1 MSGAAASLYG
11 LVGEFAEPDAAV
23 AMARQLRQDGFRSF
37 DVYSPV
43 PIEEMDELLPRR
55 PRNALALI
63 MFAAALGGV
72 VLGFLM
78 QYAIAV
84 VAYPLNVGGRPL
96 NSWPAFI
103 PSAWEICAL
112 SVVYIGFVAF
122 LAYCRL
128 PLLYHPIFNAP
139 RFERASQDRTFL
151 CVEAHDPRFDAN
163 RVAAIF
169 REHRAAHI
177 AEVTE

>member
-1 MSGAAASLYG
+1 MSGEPAPLYG
-11 LVGEFAEPDAAV
+11 LVGEFVESDAAV
-23 AMARQLRQDGFRSF
+23 ALARQLRMEGFRCF

-43 PIEEMDELLPRR
+43 PLEEMEELLPSR
-55 PRNALALI
+55 PRSALALI
-63 MFAAALGGV
+63 MFAAALAGLI
-72 VLGFLM
+72 LGFFM

-84 VAYPLNVGGRPL
+84 IGYPLNIGGRPL

-112 SVVYIGFVAF
+112 FTVYIGFAAF
-122 LAYCRL
+122 LVYCRL
-128 PLLYHPIFNAP
+128 PQLYHPIFNAP

-151 CVEAHDPRFDAN
+151 CVEAQDPRFDAE
-163 RVAAIF
+163 RVSAIF
-169 REHRAAHI
+169 RKHRAARI

>member
-1 MSGAAASLYG
+1 MSGEPVPLYG
-11 LVGEFAEPDAAV
+11 LVGEFVEADEAV
-23 AMARQLRQDGFRSF
+23 AMARQLHADGFHAF

-43 PIEEMDELLPRR
+43 PLEEMEELLPRR
-55 PRNALALI
+55 PRRALALI
-63 MFAAALGGV
+63 MFAAAIAGLA
-72 VLGFLM
+72 LGFFM

-84 VAYPLNVGGRPL
+84 GGYPLNIGGRPL

-112 SVVYIGFVAF
+112 FVVYIGFVAF

-151 CVEAHDPRFDAN
+151 CVEARDPRFDAD
-163 RVAAIF
+163 RMAALF
-169 REHRAAHI
+169 REHRAARI
-177 AEVTE
+177 AEVSE

>member
-1 MSGAAASLYG
+1 MSGDAARLYG
-11 LVGEFAEPDAAV
+11 VVGEFVAPDAAV
-23 AMARQLRQDGFRSF
+23 AMARQLREDGFRSF

-43 PIEEMDELLPRR
+43 PLDEMDELLPRR

-63 MFAAALGGV
+63 MFAAALAGL
-72 VLGFLM
+72 VLGFVM
-78 QYAIAV
+78 QYVIAV
-84 VAYPLNVGGRPL
+84 IGYPLNIGGRPL

-112 SVVYIGFVAF
+112 FVVYIGFVAF
-122 LAYCRL
+122 LVYSRL
-128 PLLYHPIFNAP
+128 PQLYHPIFNAP
-139 RFERASQDRTFL
+139 RFERASQDRTFV
-151 CVEAHDPRFDAN
+151 CVEAVDPRFESA

-169 REHRAAHI
+169 RNHRATRI

>member
-1 MSGAAASLYG
+1 MSGEPAPLYG
-11 LVGEFAEPDAAV
+11 LVGEFVEADEAV
-23 AMARQLRQDGFRSF
+23 AMARQLRADGFHSF

-43 PIEEMDELLPRR
+43 PLEEMEALLPQR
-55 PRNALALI
+55 PRRALALI
-63 MFAAALGGV
+63 MFAAALAGFI
-72 VLGFLM
+72 LCFLM

-84 VAYPLNVGGRPL
+84 VGYPLNVGGRPL

-103 PSAWEICAL
+103 PSAWEICAFF
-112 SVVYIGFVAF
+112 VVYIGFVAF

-151 CVEAHDPRFDAN
+151 CVEARDPRFDAD

-169 REHRAAHI
+169 REHRAARI
-177 AEVTE
+177 AEVSE

>member
-1 MSGAAASLYG
+1 MTGEPAPLFG
-11 LVGEFAEPDAAV
+11 LVGEFVEPDAAV
-23 AMARQLRQDGFRSF
+23 AMARQLRADGFRSF

-43 PIEEMDELLPRR
+43 PIEEMTELLPAR

-63 MFAAALGGV
+63 MFAAALVGL
-72 VLGFLM
+72 VLGFVM
-78 QYAIAV
+78 QYVIAV
-84 VAYPLNVGGRPL
+84 IGYPLNIGGRPL

-112 SVVYIGFVAF
+112 FVVYTGFVAF
-122 LAYCRL
+122 LAYSRL
-128 PLLYHPIFNAP
+128 PQLYHPIFNAP

-151 CVEAHDPRFDAN
+151 CVEAHDPLFDAE

-169 REHRAAHI
+169 RKHRAAHI
-177 AEVTE
+177 AEVAQ

>member
-1 MSGAAASLYG
+1 MNGDAAPLYG
-11 LVGEFAEPDAAV
+11 LVGEFVEADDAV
-23 AMARQLRQDGFRSF
+23 AMARRLRDDGFHSF

-43 PIEEMDELLPRR
+43 PLEEMESLLPQR
-55 PRNALALI
+55 PRRALALI
-63 MFAAALGGV
+63 MFAAALA
-72 VLGFLM
+72 GFALAFFM

-84 VAYPLNVGGRPL
+84 VAYPLNIGGRPL

-112 SVVYIGFVAF
+112 FAVYIGFVAF

-151 CVEAHDPRFDAN
+151 CVEACDPRFDAD
-163 RVAAIF
+163 RLAAIF
-169 REHRAAHI
+169 HQHRAAHI